1 MQESALE
8 SLIYVIDNPILTLF
22 IVILAGFLSTRLVAA
37 ERRPG
42 VIGFT
47 IIGLIGFFLSRLVLS
62 YFQLNETLDSLHAL
76 RIFIDL
82 LAAFVGSFVFAGIIH
97 FIKPS

>member
-1 MQESALE
+1 MQENALE
-8 SLIYVIDNPILTLF
+8 SLIYVINHPISTLF

-47 IIGLIGFFLSRLVLS
+47 IIGLFGFFLSHFMLTYAGS
-62 YFQLNETLDSLHAL
+62 NEYLNGL
-76 RIFIDL
+76 RELRVIIEL
-82 LAAFVGSFVFAGIIH
+82 IAAFIGSFFIAAIIN
-97 FIKPS
+97 FLKPT

>member
-8 SLIYVIDNPILTLF
+8 SLIYIIDNPILTFF
-22 IVILAGFLSTRLVAA
+22 IVILAGFLSTKLVAA

-47 IIGLIGFFLSRLVLS
+47 IIGLLGFFLSHFMLTYAGWNEYLDGLRELRVIIELV
-62 YFQLNETLDSLHAL
+62 
-76 RIFIDL
+76 
-82 LAAFVGSFVFAGIIH
+82 AAFLGSFVVAGFVH
-97 FIKPS
+97 FLKPS

>member
-8 SLIYVIDNPILTLF
+8 SLIYIIDNPILTFF
-22 IVILAGFLSTRLVAA
+22 IVILAGFLSTKLVAA

-47 IIGLIGFFLSRLVLS
+47 IIGLLGFFLSHFMLAYAGWNEYLDGLRELRVIIELV
-62 YFQLNETLDSLHAL
+62 
-76 RIFIDL
+76 
-82 LAAFVGSFVFAGIIH
+82 AAFLGSFVVAGIIH

>member
-8 SLIYVIDNPILTLF
+8 SLIYVIDNPISSLF
-22 IVILAGFLSTRLVAA
+22 IVILAGFLSTRLVAT

-47 IIGLIGFFLSRLVLS
+47 IIGLLGFFLSHFMLTYAGWNEYLDGLRELRVIIELV
-62 YFQLNETLDSLHAL
+62 
-76 RIFIDL
+76 
-82 LAAFVGSFVFAGIIH
+82 AAFLGSFVVAGFVH
-97 FIKPS
+97 FL